1 MNALPLPLSKNL
13 VIGIGIA
20 LLLLIALSLFTVNET
35 QKAVRFQFGE
45 IVETYDQPGL
55 HFKIPLINN
64 VRKFDARVQ
73 TLDTDP
79 ERFLTVEKKNVI
91 VDSFV
96 KWRIANVG
104 RFYTAVAGDPTRA
117 NLRLDQIIKDG
128 LRSEFSKRTL
138 QEAVSGDRQQIM
150 EVISSTAR
158 NEASKL
164 GIAVIDVRIKRIDL
178 PAEVSSSVFR
188 RMRAER
194 ERVARDFRSRGAEA
208 AERIQADADR
218 QGTVILAEAFRDAES
233 MRGEGDAKAAEI
245 YANAYKQDADF
256 YSFYRSLNAYRGSFN
271 GANDIIVLQP
281 DSEFFQ
287 FFKKTQ

>member
-1 MNALPLPLSKNL
+1 MNALPLPKN
-13 VIGIGIA
+13 VIIGIVIA
-20 LLLLIALSLFTVNET
+20 VLLLIALSIFTVHET
-35 QKAVRFQFGE
+35 QKALRFQFGE
-45 IVETYDQPGL
+45 IIETYEQPGL
-55 HFKIPLINN
+55 HFKVPLINN
-64 VRKFDARVQ
+64 IRKFDARVQ
-73 TLDTDP
+73 TLDTEP
-79 ERFLTVEKKNVI
+79 ERFLTAEKKNVI

-104 RFYTAVAGDPTRA
+104 RFYTSVAGDATRA

-138 QEAVSGDRQQIM
+138 QDAVSGDRQQIM
-150 EVISSTAR
+150 DVISSTAR
-158 NEASKL
+158 AEASEL
-164 GIAVIDVRIKRIDL
+164 GIEVLDVRIKRIDL
-178 PAEVSSSVFR
+178 PAEVSTSVFR

-218 QGTVILAEAFRDAES
+218 QGAVILAEAFRDAES

-245 YANAYKQDADF
+245 YATAYTQDSDF
-256 YSFYRSLNAYRGSFN
+256 YSFYRSLGAYRSSFN
-271 GANDIIVLQP
+271 GNNDIIVLQP

-287 FFKKTQ
+287 FFKKAQ